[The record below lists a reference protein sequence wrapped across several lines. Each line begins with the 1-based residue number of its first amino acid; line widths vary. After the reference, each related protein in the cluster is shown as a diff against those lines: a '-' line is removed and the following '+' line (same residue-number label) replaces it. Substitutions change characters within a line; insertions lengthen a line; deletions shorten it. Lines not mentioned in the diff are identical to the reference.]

1 VASRREGK
9 AARAR
14 PADPARRRMRRRALV
29 AGAIVAAVLGFGVG
43 WLVRALG
50 DRSPEQ
56 RARETVDD
64 LRERA
69 RKAAH

>member
-1 VASRREGK
+1 MASRRERK

-14 PADPARRRMRRRALV
+14 PTDPVRRRMRRRALV
-29 AGAIVAAVLGFGVG
+29 AGAIVAAILGFGAG
-43 WLVRALG
+43 WLVRAFG

-69 RKAAH
+69 REAAH